1 MPKSPNP
8 RDVRI
13 ISYHQINHLIKF
25 EIYMCGATIKR
36 VSLLVLI
43 FEQGAVQADN
53 STTLCA
59 TLVGVDRIVNCGH
72 VEKAHLWA
80 WRVNI

>member
-1 MPKSPNP
+1 
-8 RDVRI
+8 
-13 ISYHQINHLIKF
+13 
-25 EIYMCGATIKR
+25 MCGATIKR

-72 VEKAHLWA
+72 VEKGPLVGVESKHLKMFL
-80 WRVNI
+80 N